1 MEGSL
6 RRGIPAVHRFTVDP
20 DLAAFNAVL
29 GRDAVRTTVQRVLD
43 EARAQAQASSAL
55 PEEAELKLRMLGLL
69 ATSENAGLLRIINGT
84 GVILHTNFG
93 RAPLAPAA
101 LAAMSELGAGYTN
114 LEYDLTTGKRGSRYE
129 RVAAQLRELTGAQ
142 ASLVVN
148 NCAAAVVLV
157 LDTFANGRDVVVSRG
172 QLVEIGGGFRLPDVL
187 RKSGARLVEVGT
199 TNKTYPS
206 DYRDAWSPSTAMFMR
221 THPSNF
227 RVEGFTAEV
236 SAQALAALAK
246 ELDVLSFEDLG
257 SGALI
262 DFASFGLPHEPTV
275 AQEIAAGI
283 DLVAVSGDK
292 LLGGPQCGI
301 VCGRADL
308 IARMRANPL
317 LRALRTDKTT
327 IAALSAT
334 LAIYLEPDRLRELPL
349 VSMLTADSDALFARA
364 AALCV
369 ALNAGGGPTHFR
381 PVRTTAATGG
391 GTMPLAEIPSAG
403 IAAAPRETP
412 PTEFAVRL
420 CAHRPPVIGRVQDA
434 EFIVDLRT
442 VREDEDAALCA
453 ALLACT

>member
-6 RRGIPAVHRFTVDP
+6 RRGIPAVHRFTADP

-29 GRDAVRTTVQRVLD
+29 GSDAVRTTVQRVLD
-43 EARAQAQASSAL
+43 EARAQAQMSVA
-55 PEEAELKLRMLGLL
+55 PPGEAELKLRMLGVL
-69 ATSENAGLLRIINGT
+69 AASETAGLLRIINGT

-148 NCAAAVVLV
+148 NCAAAVMLV
-157 LDTFANGRDVVVSRG
+157 LDTFASGRDVVVSRG

-262 DFASFGLPHEPTV
+262 DFTPFGLPREPTV
-275 AQEIAAGI
+275 AQEVAAGM

-334 LAIYLEPDRLRELPL
+334 LALYLEPDRLRELPL
-349 VSMLTADSDALFARA
+349 VSMLTADGDALFARA

-369 ALNAGGGPTHFR
+369 ALNAKGGSTDFR
-381 PVRTTAATGG
+381 PVRTAATTGG
-391 GTMPLAEIPSAG
+391 GTMPATEIASAG
-403 IAAAPRETP
+403 IAATPHVAPH
-412 PTEFAVRL
+412 EFVARL
-420 CAHRPPVIGRVQDA
+420 CARRPPVIGRVQEAD
-434 EFIVDLRT
+434 FIVDLRT
-442 VREDEDAALCA
+442 VRVDEDADLCA
-453 ALLACT
+453 ALLACI